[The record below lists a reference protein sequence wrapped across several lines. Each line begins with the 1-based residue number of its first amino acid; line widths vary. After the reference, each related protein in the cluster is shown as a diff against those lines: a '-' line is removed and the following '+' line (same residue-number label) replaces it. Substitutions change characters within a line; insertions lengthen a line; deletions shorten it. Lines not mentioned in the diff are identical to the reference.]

1 MFKAEPDP
9 PEDTV
14 TVCVCEPSVPEV
26 KPGMSTEWVWSP
38 LALMFRVD
46 VVKLN
51 SPASKPPT

>member
-46 VVKLN
+46 VVK
-51 SPASKPPT
+51 